1 MNQGLYNQ
9 FLSMLVDEII
19 RQVKEQLE
27 LRAEES
33 RSETLVS
40 SPKEAMK
47 ALDVSQTIMYNDLLK
62 RKDFPSYRVG
72 NKWYI
77 SKQGLEEW
85 VKEQYKEW
93 FCYG

>member
-1 MNQGLYNQ
+1 MEQMNQGLYNQ

-33 RSETLVS
+33 RSETLVL

-62 RKDFPSYRVG
+62 RKDFPAYRVG
-72 NKWYI
+72 SKWYI

-85 VKEQYKEW
+85 VKKQSSKE
-93 FCYG
+93 